1 MLPDRIELPLF
12 LCKRSL
18 LPLQQGSVF
27 AANCTLPLAGK
38 SSGGFFLPFC
48 RPRQESPTGST
59 NSIGSMQE
67 TYDIIGDVHGCAD
80 ALRRL
85 CDALGYDESY
95 YRGDGRRLV
104 FLGDLIDRGPDSLG
118 ILRLVGGL
126 VSRGRALL
134 TLGNHDDALLR
145 WLCGET
151 FDTSKGGLSET
162 IAQIEARRDKKT
174 LKKAI
179 AALYERA
186 PLYLVLD
193 GGALIVAH
201 AGIEEEM
208 IGKTDP
214 ETRHFVLNGDA
225 IGKSPE
231 GKTLR
236 RDWAAEYRGT
246 AFIVYGHTP
255 QECAE
260 VRGNTVNIDTGAYRG
275 GKLTAFRWPERILVS
290 VPSRFRLKE

>member
-1 MLPDRIELPLF
+1 M
-12 LCKRSL
+12 
-18 LPLQQGSVF
+18 
-27 AANCTLPLAGK
+27 A
-38 SSGGFFLPFC
+38 
-48 RPRQESPTGST
+48 
-59 NSIGSMQE
+59 E
-67 TYDIIGDVHGCAD
+67 TYDIIGDVHGCLD

-85 CDALGYDESY
+85 CDALGYDEAFCHPE
-95 YRGDGRRLV
+95 DRRLV
-104 FLGDLIDRGPDSLG
+104 FLGDLADRGPDSLG
-118 ILRLVGGL
+118 AIALVSRL

-145 WLCGET
+145 RLCGEAV
-151 FDTSKGGLSET
+151 DTHRGGMAET
-162 IAQIEARRDKKT
+162 VAEIEARPDRKT
-174 LKKAI
+174 LKKAVV
-179 AALYERA
+179 ALFQRA

-214 ETRHFVLNGDA
+214 ETRRFVLNGDA

-236 RDWAAEYRGT
+236 RDWAADYSGA

-255 QECAE
+255 QEQAE
-260 VRGNTVNIDTGAYRG
+260 VQGNTVNIR
-275 GKLTAFRWPERILVS
+275 VM
-290 VPSRFRLKE
+290 V

>member
-1 MLPDRIELPLF
+1 
-12 LCKRSL
+12 
-18 LPLQQGSVF
+18 
-27 AANCTLPLAGK
+27 
-38 SSGGFFLPFC
+38 
-48 RPRQESPTGST
+48 
-59 NSIGSMQE
+59 MQE
-67 TYDIIGDVHGCAD
+67 HYDVIGDVHGCRE

-85 CDALGYDESY
+85 CDSLGYD
-95 YRGDGRRLV
+95 GDFYHPEGRRLV
-104 FLGDLIDRGPDSLG
+104 FSGDLIDRGPDSLG
-118 ILRLVGGL
+118 VLRLIGGL

-162 IAQIEARRDKKT
+162 IALIETRRDKKM

-179 AALYERA
+179 AALYEQA

-214 ETRHFVLNGDA
+214 ETRRFVLNGDV
-225 IGKSPE
+225 IGKSSD

-236 RDWAAEYRGT
+236 RDWADEYRGT

-255 QECAE
+255 QERAE
-260 VRGNTVNIDTGAYRG
+260 IRGNTANIDTGAYRG
-275 GKLTAFRWPERILVS
+275 GLLTAFRWPERALVS
-290 VPSRFRLKE
+290 VPSRFRFKE